1 MQVNDSGPGQ
11 PVKTRRH
18 RLVHL
23 PGCGPRILLGVLCLV
38 LAGPAAG
45 ARRLDPGLWPHVQAF
60 FPGAETVGPIE
71 GEPPAAEVRGGGR
84 LLGYVFLTDDVLP
97 IPAYS
102 GKPIRTLVG
111 LGLDGRIRGLH
122 IVHHEEPILVV
133 GVSDAHLRAFLDQ
146 YPGKSIER
154 RFKIGGAER
163 PGTITFDGISGAT
176 ITAMILNASIYRGAR
191 KVAAAR
197 GIPRPAA
204 TPGAGR
210 PAPEPPP
217 VWRHVWQQRW
227 ATITVLVAGLLLLTT
242 MLVLQDWLVR
252 RPRLLRRLR
261 IMFLVYTLVFIGW
274 YALAQLS
281 VVNVFTFLHA
291 VVHEFSWDTFM
302 VEPLMFILWAYVAFA
317 ILLWGRGVY
326 CGWLCP
332 FGALQELAHRLGR
345 RLRLPAWEP
354 PEVVH
359 ERLWAVKYIVL
370 LVLFAVS
377 LHSMPTMQR
386 LAEIEPFKT
395 AITLRFQREWP
406 FVVYAVLLVLVS
418 VPIRKAFCRYLCPL
432 GAALTFPS
440 HFRIF
445 DWLRRRKECGHP
457 CRICERQC
465 EVRAIRPTG
474 EINHLECQYCL
485 DCQVTYYDDR
495 LCPPLVDRRRRRER
509 ARRPRPDPAPQA
521 SPGKAS

>member
-1 MQVNDSGPGQ
+1 M
-11 PVKTRRH
+11 
-18 RLVHL
+18 VHF
-23 PGCGPRILLGVLCLV
+23 PQRGTFAALGAVLCLL

-45 ARRLDPGLWPHVQAF
+45 AGRVDPALWPQVQAF
-60 FPGAETVGPIE
+60 FPAADSLGPLE
-71 GEPPAAEVRGGGR
+71 GDPPAAAVRGAGR
-84 LLGYVFLTDDVLP
+84 LLGYVYFTDDVLP

-122 IVHHEEPILVV
+122 IVHHEEPILVI
-133 GVSDAHLRAFLDQ
+133 GVSDADLRRFLDQ
-146 YPGKSIER
+146 YPGRSIAS

-163 PGTITFDGISGAT
+163 PGTIAFDGITGAT
-176 ITAMILNASIYRGAR
+176 ITAMILNASIHRSAR

-197 GIPRPAA
+197 GIPRP
-204 TPGAGR
+204 GAGAAAGGI
-210 PAPEPPP
+210 APGEAAP
-217 VWRHVWQQRW
+217 VWPHVWRQRW
-227 ATITVLVAGLLLLTT
+227 PEIALLGAGLLALTT
-242 MLVLQDWLVR
+242 LLVMQDWLVR

-261 IMFLVYTLVFIGW
+261 MGFLLYTLFFVGW

-281 VVNVFTFLHA
+281 VVNVFTFLYA
-291 VVHEFSWDTFM
+291 VAREFSWDQFM
-302 VEPLMFILWAYVAFA
+302 IDPLIFILWAYVAIA

-345 RLRLPAWEP
+345 RLRWPAREL

-359 ERLWAVKYIVL
+359 ERLWAVKYIIL

-377 LHSMPTMQR
+377 LHSMPAMQR
-386 LAEIEPFKT
+386 LAEVEPFKT

-406 FVVYAVLLVLVS
+406 FVAYALILVLLS
-418 VPIRKAFCRYLCPL
+418 IPIRKFFCRYLCPL
-432 GAALTFPS
+432 GAALTFPT

-509 ARRPRPDPAPQA
+509 ARRGRPRLPAGGGA
-521 SPGKAS
+521 